1 MFTSSQSA
9 HPTLAAITK
18 PLLVVQVRS
27 GGRRVKQ
34 KPKCVSQTTVL
45 TGRAL

>member
-1 MFTSSQSA
+1 MFTSWQSVYPA
-9 HPTLAAITK
+9 LAAITK
-18 PLLVVQVRS
+18 PLLVAQVRS
-27 GGRRVKQ
+27 GRRRGKQ